1 MSVPPGVVL
10 AAAVL
15 VGLAAWG
22 IALFWR
28 GRAKERATEASSHY
42 ESEAG
47 FLGSQDSTPHN
58 D

>member
-1 MSVPPGVVL
+1 MSVGTV
-10 AAAVL
+10 AAIAML
-15 VGLAAWG
+15 VGLATWG
-22 IALFWR
+22 VVLFWR
-28 GRAKERATEASSHY
+28 GRAKERATETSSHH

>member
-1 MSVPPGVVL
+1 MSVPPVVVL
-10 AAAVL
+10 AAVL
-15 VGLAAWG
+15 LIGLAAWG

-28 GRAKERATEASSHY
+28 GRAKERATETSSHY